1 MNSLRTGI
9 ARRPYMI
16 ALILA
21 AALLVL
27 NVVALPQSN
36 LGYWPGLVSNLAP
49 FALVAIASTPSI
61 LGGGIDLSIG
71 PVMVFVNILIVMV
84 LLPAGIDSPWLVVPI
99 ALVAGTV
106 IGAANGVLVA
116 VLRFP
121 AMIAT
126 LCTMFVMIGVDLR
139 LAPQPGGGSTPWL
152 EALSSRLGLF
162 PVALLVIVV
171 PFVVWGALRRTA
183 YVRNLLASGGDPIA
197 AYSAGVPV
205 QAVRV
210 LSYALG
216 GLFAGIGG
224 LMLTSLLRSADATQ
238 ATTMILV
245 GLAAVALGGT
255 VFTGGRGGL
264 LGSLLGAVCIFLIQ
278 SLMTALQVSAVWI
291 NVIYGALLV
300 GSIMLSALV
309 IVRKNV
315 RNAV

>member
-1 MNSLRTGI
+1 
-9 ARRPYMI
+9 MI

-21 AALLVL
+21 VVLLIL
-27 NVVALPQSN
+27 NIVALPQSN
-36 LGYWPGLVSNLAP
+36 LGYWPGLVSNLALRP
-49 FALVAIASTPSI
+49 GRDSGTPSI
-61 LGGGIDLSIG
+61 LGGGIDLSVG

-84 LLPAGIDSPWLVVPI
+84 LLPAGIDSPWIVVPI
-99 ALVAGTV
+99 ALVAGTL
-106 IGAANGVLVA
+106 IGAVNGLLVA
-116 VLRFP
+116 VFRFP

-139 LAPQPGGGSTPWL
+139 LAPQPAGQH
-152 EALSSRLGLF
+152 ALARDAVERAGLF
-162 PVALLVIVV
+162 PVALLVILV
-171 PFVVWGALRRTA
+171 PFVVWGVLRRTA

-197 AYSAGVPV
+197 AFSAGVPV

-216 GLFAGIGG
+216 GLFAGVGG

-255 VFTGGRGGL
+255 AFTGGRGGL